1 MELRFRTYDE
11 QTLVLEGNNGGYI
24 KLSVLDKDGLNRRS
38 EVLLNEEDMYKLRNG
53 LDMFS

>member
-24 KLSVLDKDGLNRRS
+24 KLSVLDSDGLERRS

-53 LDMFS
+53 LEMFA